1 MKLLNAC
8 LHTIFITNSW
18 RQALLFS
25 IPKPMDWKCHI
36 DKTRPIVLLE
46 FFCKILSKI
55 LTQRLF
61 NIFVQHHILK
71 GGNYV
76 GLPGGLTFDPIHTI
90 NLIKEDVL
98 RNNKEV
104 WFLFQDLSKAYDRV
118 NI

>member
-25 IPKPMDWKCHI
+25 IPKLMDWECHI
-36 DKTRPIVLLE
+36 DKTRPIILLKI
-46 FFCKILSKI
+46 FRKILSKI
-55 LTQRLF
+55 LTQRLS

-71 GGNYV
+71 GDNYV
-76 GLPGGLTFDPIHTI
+76 GLPKGLTFDPIHTI
-90 NLIKEDVL
+90 NLIKKDAL

-104 WFLFQDLSKAYDRV
+104 
-118 NI
+118 